1 MKFYCKDSKHSLTY
15 FNNPFSFYPWNQP
28 DHINTSFDVSSS
40 MDKEKDGSKCTNS
53 KCKCPNCTCGSKC
66 TCMISMEVVCDPC
79 KDFKSEMEKKKQE
92 TTKTSK

>member
-1 MKFYCKDSKHSLTY
+1 MQTFFML
-15 FNNPFSFYPWNQP
+15 FQLPFQFLPYNQL
-28 DHINTSFDVSSS
+28 DQITTSVNVSSK

-79 KDFKSEMEKKKQE
+79 KDFKSEMDRKKQE
-92 TTKTSK
+92 TSKTSK